1 MRRCWRARSSAC
13 VATDVDR
20 PDALHAQ
27 RSAYA
32 RVVSCRIR
40 KAQRSDQ
47 PLLERLIAESARALG
62 VRDYRPEQ
70 IEAALRGSFGVDT
83 QLIDDGTY
91 FVAEIGGT
99 IVGCGGWSR
108 RRTLFGG
115 DQHPKRDAGELN
127 PQVDAAKIRAFFIAP
142 GHARQGIGRALL
154 LHCEAA
160 ASAQGFRRFELMG
173 TLTGVPFYQAHGYQG
188 GELVRYPATDGVL
201 IEFIPMRKELAP

>member
-1 MRRCWRARSSAC
+1 M
-13 VATDVDR
+13 
-20 PDALHAQ
+20 LGF
-27 RSAYA
+27 
-32 RVVSCRIR
+32 VSCHIR
-40 KAQRSDQ
+40 KAERADQ
-47 PLLERLIAESARALG
+47 PVLERLIAESARGLG

-91 FVAEIGGT
+91 FVAEFGKT

-115 DQHPKRDAGELN
+115 DHHPQRDTGELN
-127 PQVDAAKIRAFFIAP
+127 PQVDAAKIRAFFVVP

-160 ASAQGFRRFELMG
+160 AQAQGFRRFELMG
-173 TLTGVPFYQAHGYQG
+173 TLTGVPFYQALGYQP
-188 GELVRYPATDGVL
+188 GELVRYPATDDVL
-201 IEFIPMRKELAP
+201 IEFVPMRKEVPPR